1 MSFKLQIRSI
11 LLSGIM
17 LISGYLFS
25 QDSLSVILDNH
36 YTGGN
41 EAFVKYM
48 KDNVSYP
55 EEAKTNGLIGLSVV
69 SFTVDCENTPGGF
82 IFQNQLGYGI
92 ESNIQ
97 EAIEGTDGNWI
108 NCDRNDTGS
117 QIISLNIA
125 FDINK
130 HYSHIKEDFKI
141 YAEGPYEVMTDES
154 LVKFFNN
161 RLKKENYKQAKHYLE
176 LLLLR
181 YPFDE
186 TYKATLYKVN
196 SKVR

>member
-1 MSFKLQIRSI
+1 MNFKMLTRSLI
-11 LLSGIM
+11 LTGIM
-17 LISGYLFS
+17 LSSGYLFS
-25 QDSLSVILDNH
+25 QDSLSVVLDNY

-41 EAFVKYM
+41 EAFVEYM
-48 KDNVSYP
+48 KDNVSFP
-55 EEAKTNGLIGLSVV
+55 EDAKTDGLIGLSVV
-69 SFTVDCENTPGGF
+69 SFTVDCENTPAGF

-97 EAIEGTDGNWI
+97 EAIENTEGNWI